1 MKVMNI
7 ISYYF
12 DRRQGKKPVSKFD
25 WKNDL
30 KQQWTSFREVGGYD
44 LQLYDSKAT
53 LILIILT

>member
-1 MKVMNI
+1 MTE
-7 ISYYF
+7 
-12 DRRQGKKPVSKFD
+12 DGAKKPVSKFD